1 MAMLVEYM
9 FIYLVKIFKYRQN
22 LLMLMAPID
31 LKSAIEEDV
40 KELDLALAVINGLRD
55 VSMARL
61 EVLQE
66 AEKRGISKPE
76 V

>member
-1 MAMLVEYM
+1 
-9 FIYLVKIFKYRQN
+9 
-22 LLMLMAPID
+22 MAPID